1 MNSEIVFGHAE
12 LKKVLQGAL
21 GEERAELA
29 IPGAAEK
36 LGCLGLESGAA
47 DALGFLGAI
56 ADHGGLVGISARFG
70 RSRLMSRITAKSL
83 EAHGSAALA
92 NRGSS

>member
-1 MNSEIVFGHAE
+1 MSLEITFSHAE

-29 IPGAAEK
+29 VTTAAKE
-36 LGCLGLESGAA
+36 LGCLGPEYSTAN
-47 DALGFLGAI
+47 ALSILGVI
-56 ADHGGLVGISARFG
+56 AEHDGLVGISARFG

-83 EAHGSAALA
+83 KAHGSVPFA

>member
-29 IPGAAEK
+29 ITGAAAE
-36 LGCLGLESGAA
+36 LGCLGAEYSAA
-47 DALGFLGAI
+47 DALSILGVI
-56 ADHGGLVGISARFG
+56 ADHDGLVGISARFG

-83 EAHGSAALA
+83 EAHGTAALA
-92 NRGSS
+92 NGGSS